1 MAEAKALMAK
11 VKGLMADVKGLM
23 ADAKALVADVK
34 VLVADVK
41 ALVADVKALMGRE
54 WGLGWWLRPRI
65 RRKEGNKRRGIRR
78 KYPGEGRSDGRE
90 QVARIRRKGA
100 SGCDPTEGNKGK
112 GIRRKLK

>member
-34 VLVADVK
+34 V
-41 ALVADVKALMGRE
+41 LMGRE